1 MVGNGQGLPDDD
13 PEVHDAS
20 EPADARG
27 SGLIFFLIAIAL
39 ILAIGFFYLTKDRE
53 NEQGRNVT
61 EAAASAD
68 DAVRLVGDAADNAA
82 GQLVNRR

>member
-1 MVGNGQGLPDDD
+1 MVGNGRGLPDDD
-13 PEVHDAS
+13 PEAHDAS

-39 ILAIGFFYLTKDRE
+39 SLAIGFFYLTKDRE

-61 EAAASAD
+61 EAAESTD
-68 DAVRLVGDAADNAA
+68 IAVRLVGDAADNAA
-82 GQLVNRR
+82 SQLVNRR

>member
-1 MVGNGQGLPDDD
+1 MVGNGRGLPDDD

-20 EPADARG
+20 EPGDARG

-61 EAAASAD
+61 EAAASAN
-68 DAVRLVGDAADNAA
+68 DAVRLVGDAANNAA